1 MQWNPQTA
9 QLDPLVSV
17 APREALLVGETSGG
31 AAPGGEGGV
40 HTRPRPPG
48 QGSPALGPGSSL
60 QSVLCASSTGSKDSS
75 GPSGSLGPRGNH

>member
-1 MQWNPQTA
+1 MIELVNGDTLKRFSSAKTLVAEPQA
-9 QLDPLVSV
+9 EWVEFILELV
-17 APREALLVGETSGG
+17 
-31 AAPGGEGGV
+31 
-40 HTRPRPPG
+40 PG